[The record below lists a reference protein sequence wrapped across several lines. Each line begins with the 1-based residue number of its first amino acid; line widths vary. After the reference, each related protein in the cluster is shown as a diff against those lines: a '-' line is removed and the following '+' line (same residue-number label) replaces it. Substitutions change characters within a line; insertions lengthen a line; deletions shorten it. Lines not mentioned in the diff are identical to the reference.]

1 MSVTWWNQI
10 PQSALEIFT
19 AAAAADDAAAAAGES
34 QLLRVA
40 AVMG

>member
-19 AAAAADDAAAAAGES
+19 AAAADDAAAAAGES